1 MLGGAELTSKP
12 KVRKHRFSRAFLQL
26 FKDNPVFVTGLAL
39 PFCIVPSTS
48 LQSGLIVSAMIF
60 VASFPSAVIAV
71 AFDRYITNG
80 LKLPIYSFVSMG
92 FVLWLTN
99 WYQLNFPQSIAS
111 IGIYLPLAAVNTI
124 MVEMCYRKKFQTNK
138 QRIISVLR
146 LCFGFAVAICI
157 VSSFREI
164 ASFHT
169 IYNIT
174 ISAQFFRFNA
184 FALPFFGFLLIG
196 FLSAVL
202 KKLNR
207 LMGKRVASDSVER
220 VGIEYEL

>member
-1 MLGGAELTSKP
+1 MTNKP
-12 KVRKHRFSRAFLQL
+12 KVKKHRISGAFLQL

-48 LQSGLIVSAMIF
+48 LQNGLIISAIIF
-60 VASFPSAVIAV
+60 AASFPSAVFAV
-71 AFDRYITNG
+71 GIDRFISENF
-80 LKLPIYSFVSMG
+80 KLPLYSLVSMG

-99 WYQLNFPQSIAS
+99 WFQLNNPQVVAS

-124 MVEMCYRKKFQTNK
+124 MVEMCYRKKFETNK
-138 QRIISVLR
+138 QRIFSVLR
-146 LCFGFAVAICI
+146 LCLGFAVAVCI

-164 ASFHT
+164 VSFHT
-169 IYNIT
+169 IYNKTLDIHFT
-174 ISAQFFRFNA
+174 RFNA
-184 FALPFFGFLLIG
+184 LALPFFGFLLIG
-196 FLSAVL
+196 FLAALL

-207 LMGKRVASDSVER
+207 LIRKRVTTDGVER